1 MKMFTKSRKKL
12 SILLAFVLVLSLS
25 TTTVFAQWPSFQ
37 KDSNNNGVIT
47 GVAPPISSQVTVRDK
62 KLDDSTGFTHS
73 GVNTT
78 PVMQTVKYNG
88 GTTDTT
94 IAYVLYGAD
103 DALGT
108 TGGARLAAYDVATG
122 NDLWNIQLAKTENY
136 ATQLSTPVIT
146 SEDTMY
152 AAVTNIISIVD
163 YKDYDGAD
171 TSGSVDI
178 SNGVATFNGNGTVS
192 TPVGS
197 EVKFNQ
203 PIHTLYV
210 TTNLKLAAAGQTAN
224 YKIRLIDK
232 ADPTNIYTLF
242 DKTAVFSSYGGTYDT
257 YNGTPIP
264 AGEYKITL
272 EVNPSAG
279 ATVTASNFQMIRY
292 ESELYEIKDIDTD
305 DPKANI
311 AKTNA
316 TPAVDMR
323 GEGQVN
329 TPLYVSGDYLYAGM
343 YGGTRSYYQYNIN
356 TGELKTFAAND
367 DFYNAGAVVV
377 DDYVYFGGD
386 EGNIYKLSVSGFTKV
401 DQRALGDGPIRSSV
415 ATDGTDL
422 YLTSRGVGV
431 NGHIHK
437 INPTTLADVNNPIQ
451 LAGNSTSTPVIS
463 ENGYVYVGWYKY
475 DPNIFQT
482 VGGVQA
488 VKTSNFVGPMINI
501 YGDGYEEGD
510 PVQASPVVFSD
521 ITPDEEIDYIY
532 FTTNS
537 GNGAGYGY
545 YNDIANQDIDELW
558 SEEVTSGNNYAPQ
571 GFAAD
576 NGYLVYGDNGSYLY
590 IIK

>member
-37 KDSNNNGVIT
+37 KDSNNNAVIT
-47 GVAPPISSQVTVRDK
+47 GVAPPISSQVTVKDK

-103 DALGT
+103 DASGI

-146 SEDTMY
+146 AEDTMY
-152 AAVTNIISIVD
+152 AAVTNNISIVD

-305 DPKANI
+305 HPKANI

-367 DFYNAGAVVV
+367 DFYNGGAVVV

-401 DQRALGDGPIRSSV
+401 DQRALGDGRIRSAVVS
-415 ATDGTDL
+415 DGTDL
-422 YLTSRGVGV
+422 YLTTQGVAAG
-431 NGHIHK
+431 K
-437 INPTTLADVNNPIQ
+437 LWRINPDDLTNIDSPLA
-451 LAGNSTSTPVIS
+451 LRGNSTSTPVIS
-463 ENGYVYVGWYKY
+463 QNGYVYVGWNGYTG
-475 DPNIFQT
+475 PSFTSI
-482 VGGVQA
+482 GGVQVA
-488 VKTSNFVGPMINI
+488 DINDFASGLDDI
-501 YGDGYEEGD
+501 YGDGTTAGD
-510 PVQASPVVFSD
+510 PVQASPIVFSD
-521 ITPDEEIDYIY
+521 TTPDEEIDYIY

-537 GNGAGYGY
+537 ANGGGYGY
-545 YNDIANQDIDELW
+545 YNGIGGQEIDELW
-558 SEEVTSGNNYAPQ
+558 SEEGTSGNNYALQ